1 MRIVVVSSPVAIA
14 DEAVIINK
22 LFASGLTHFQLRK
35 PAYSLAE
42 LRKLLEEIED
52 QYYQGISLHQFH
64 EIALEFGIER
74 LHFTEKMRREAAVG
88 DLKVLNYEGYKL
100 STSIHSLADFD
111 DLIGFESAFFSPVF
125 NSLSK
130 PGYHGVVAKDF
141 RHTKTHKKHLIALGG
156 VTAENIKNC
165 IAMNFD
171 GVAVLGAI
179 WNDPLNAVKGFRNIK
194 EVINNESN
202 R

>member
-1 MRIVVVSSPVAIA
+1 MRLVVVSSPVAVV
-14 DEAVIINK
+14 DEAKIING

-35 PAYSLAE
+35 PGYSLTE
-42 LRKLLEEIED
+42 IRKLLVAIEA
-52 QYYQGISLHQFH
+52 QYYKGIALHQFH
-64 EIALEFGIER
+64 EVAKEFGIER
-74 LHFTEKMRREAAVG
+74 LHFTEKMRLEAAVSK
-88 DLKVLNYEGYKL
+88 LKFLNDEGYIL
-100 STSIHSLADFD
+100 STSIHSLTNFN

-130 PGYHGVVAKDF
+130 PGYNGVVAPDF
-141 RHTKTHKKHLIALGG
+141 KHTKRHKVKLLALGG
-156 VTAENIKNC
+156 IAAENIKHC

-179 WNDPLNAVKGFRNIK
+179 WNDPLNAVKSFRNIM